1 MTDTK
6 IKIVL
11 TGGGT
16 AGHVLPGLSLVDEL
30 ASRGIP
36 HDAIHWFGT
45 TQGVGADLVTGAKV
59 SFTALP
65 SQGFQRK
72 IALSSVKAF
81 GCLLYS
87 VFLSWMFLRRHT
99 PAVVVGLGGYAS
111 VPCGLAAALRRIPL
125 IIMEQNA
132 VAGEANRLLSR
143 FAVCSAV
150 AFDGTDLR
158 NAYWTGNPVSSA
170 ILKVDRAKHQV
181 RAKESLGV
189 DKHRKLVVVFGGSL
203 GARTINHAVVEAVS
217 SDAVWG
223 WRNRCDL
230 HIRHITGLRDYASVQ
245 AQTCQTGQTGAEP
258 NIESLAESHQTG
270 VKSHVKSRVVYDKI
284 AYEGDMAS
292 VYAAA
297 DIVVCRA
304 GATTV
309 AELATVGVPAI
320 LVPLPDAPRDHQNVN
335 ATVMSSLDAAL
346 TIDDSGLNGRC
357 LALTV
362 DGILGDSERL
372 EHMAHAGRTISK
384 PNASQTV
391 VDLLES
397 FM

>member
-1 MTDTK
+1 MTDTD
-6 IKIVL
+6 IKDTSIKDTNINIVL

-30 ASRGIP
+30 HRRGTP
-36 HDAIHWFGT
+36 RDALHWFGT

-65 SQGFQRK
+65 SRGFQRK
-72 IALSSVKAF
+72 FALSNVKAF

-111 VPCGLAAALRRIPL
+111 VPCGLAAALMRIPL

-158 NAYWTGNPVSSA
+158 NAYWTGNPVSPA
-170 ILKVDRAKHQV
+170 ILKVDRVKHQA

-189 DKHRKLVVVFGGSL
+189 DKYRKLVVVFGGSL
-203 GARTINHAVVEAVS
+203 GAHTINHAVVEAVA

-230 HIRHITGLRDYASVQ
+230 HVHHITGLRDYASVQ
-245 AQTCQTGQTGAEP
+245 AQTGV
-258 NIESLAESHQTG
+258 ESH
-270 VKSHVKSRVVYDKI
+270 VESHIVYDKV
-284 AYEGDMAS
+284 AYAEDMAS

-320 LVPLPDAPRDHQNVN
+320 LIPLPGAPRDHQNAN
-335 ATVMSSLDAAL
+335 AIMMSNLDAAL
-346 TIDDSGLNGRC
+346 TINDSDLNGRR
-357 LALTV
+357 LALAV
-362 DGILGDSERL
+362 DGILSDSERL
-372 EHMAHAGRTISK
+372 ERMAYAGRKISK